1 LLKKIVSTARPQR
14 LINALIFEY
23 QKTEGR
29 RVADRELAR
38 YLQVQPGTL
47 SKWRNGKTKLD
58 QVEWLL
64 RLLDR
69 LPEERW
75 RAEIEAVLKETKN
88 RRAGPPRSHREQ
100 RA

>member
-1 LLKKIVSTARPQR
+1 LLRKIVLIPRPQR

-29 RVADRELAR
+29 RVPDRELAR
-38 YLQVQPGTL
+38 YLEVRPGTL

-69 LPEERW
+69 MPEERW
-75 RAEIEAVLKETKN
+75 RAEIKAVLSKTKK
-88 RRAGPPRSHREQ
+88 RP
-100 RA
+100 

>member
-1 LLKKIVSTARPQR
+1 LSKKTFSNPRPQR

-38 YLQVQPGTL
+38 YLQVRPGTL
-47 SKWRNGKTKLD
+47 SKWRNGQTKLD

-64 RLLDR
+64 RLLDK
-69 LPEERW
+69 LPGERW
-75 RAEIEAVLKETKN
+75 CAEIDAVLKKTKK
-88 RRAGPPRSHREQ
+88 RR
-100 RA
+100 